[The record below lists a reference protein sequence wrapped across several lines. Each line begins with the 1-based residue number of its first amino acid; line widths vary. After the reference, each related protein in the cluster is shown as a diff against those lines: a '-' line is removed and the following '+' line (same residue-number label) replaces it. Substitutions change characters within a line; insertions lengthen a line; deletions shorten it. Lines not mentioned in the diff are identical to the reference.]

1 MDRKETIAKLV
12 QASPM
17 LAAIGE
23 ELSFTKAAERLNV
36 DQSAVSHRT
45 RSLEDALG
53 HSLFDRT
60 TRQLRLTEIGEIL
73 CHAAIDTVA
82 RWDTAL
88 DKLERSR
95 STNLIQLSLPSS
107 LAMKWLIP
115 VLPNAQTKNLKLS
128 VDVKEEA
135 VDFKA
140 NEADAAIRF
149 GPGPYP
155 GLHCTHLSHCWMQP
169 VVSPNYL
176 ADRNDEAALLT
187 DPKTTFLA
195 DRRGEVDET
204 DFSWNTYF
212 SNSGSAAGSARD
224 DFNPDYQFDRTD
236 LMLQAV
242 IGGMGVGLGRTLLVE
257 GDLEAG
263 YLKTVGFMVRM
274 RSAYW
279 LVCSASFA
287 ETNRFERLRDWLKSE
302 IQVTVRKSA
311 GGSI

>member
-53 HSLFDRT
+53 HTLFDRT

-73 CHAAIDTVA
+73 CHAAIDSMA

-115 VLPNAQTKNLKLS
+115 ALPNAQTKNLKLS
-128 VDVKEEA
+128 VDVKEDTI
-135 VDFKA
+135 DFQA

-155 GLHCTHLSHCWMQP
+155 GLHSTHLSHCWMQP
-169 VVSPNYL
+169 VASPNYL
-176 ADRNDEAALLT
+176 ADRTEGTPLLT
-187 DPKTTFLA
+187 DPETTFLA

-204 DFSWNTYF
+204 EFSWNSYF
-212 SNSGSAAGSARD
+212 SNTGSVRD
-224 DFNPDYQFDRTD
+224 GFNPDYQFDRAD

-257 GDLEAG
+257 GDVEAG
-263 YLKTVGFMVRM
+263 YLQAVGSSIRM
-274 RSAYW
+274 RSGYW
-279 LVCSASFA
+279 LVCTASFA
-287 ETNRFERLRDWLKSE
+287 ETNRFERLRGWLKSE
-302 IQVTVRKSA
+302 IQATVLKP
-311 GGSI
+311 

>member
-1 MDRKETIAKLV
+1 MDRKETITKLV

-17 LAAIGE
+17 LAAIGK

-53 HSLFDRT
+53 HTLFDRT
-60 TRQLRLTEIGEIL
+60 TRQLRLTEVGEIL
-73 CHAAIDTVA
+73 CHAAIDAVA

-115 VLPNAQTKNLKLS
+115 ALPNAQTNNLNIS

-135 VDFKA
+135 VDFQA

-155 GLHCTHLSHCWMQP
+155 GLHSTHLSHCWMQP
-169 VVSPNYL
+169 VASPNYL
-176 ADRNDEAALLT
+176 GDRTDNAALLT
-187 DPKTTFLA
+187 DPETLFLA
-195 DRRGEVDET
+195 DRRGEIDET
-204 DFSWNTYF
+204 EFSWNSYF
-212 SNSGSAAGSARD
+212 SNTGSIRD
-224 DFNPDYQFDRTD
+224 DFNPDYQFDRAD

-242 IGGMGVGLGRTLLVE
+242 IGGMGVGLGRTLLIE
-257 GDLEAG
+257 GDVAAG
-263 YLKTVGFMVRM
+263 YLKAIGSSVRM
-274 RSAYW
+274 RSGYW

-302 IQVTVRKSA
+302 IQTTIQKSA
-311 GGSI
+311 GASI

>member
-1 MDRKETIAKLV
+1 MDRKETIAKLI

-17 LAAIGE
+17 LTAISE
-23 ELSFTKAAERLNV
+23 ELNFTKAAERLNV

-45 RSLEDALG
+45 KSLEDALG
-53 HSLFDRT
+53 HTLFDRT

-73 CHAAIDTVA
+73 CHAAVDTVA

-115 VLPNAQTKNLKLS
+115 ALPNAQAKNLNISLE
-128 VDVKEEA
+128 VNEEA
-135 VDFKA
+135 VDFLA

-155 GLHCTHLSHCWMQP
+155 GLHSSHLSNCWIQP
-169 VVSPNYL
+169 VVSSNYL
-176 ADRNDEAALLT
+176 GDQADETALLT
-187 DPKTTFLA
+187 DPETIFLA
-195 DRRGEVDET
+195 DRRGEIDGTEF
-204 DFSWNTYF
+204 DWNTYF
-212 SNSGSAAGSARD
+212 SNSGSVRNS
-224 DFNPDYQFDRTD
+224 FKPDYQFDRAD

-257 GDLEAG
+257 GDVKAG
-263 YLKTVGFMVRM
+263 YLKAVGSSIRM

-302 IQVTVRKSA
+302 IQVTLKK
-311 GGSI
+311 

>member
-12 QASPM
+12 HASPM

-45 RSLEDALG
+45 RSLEGALG
-53 HSLFDRT
+53 HTLFDRT

-73 CHAAIDTVA
+73 CHAATDAVA

-115 VLPNAQTKNLKLS
+115 ALPNAQAINLNIS
-128 VDVKEEA
+128 VEVKEET
-135 VDFKA
+135 VDFQA

-149 GPGPYP
+149 GHGPYP
-155 GLHCTHLSHCWMQP
+155 GLHTSHLSHCWIQP
-169 VVSPNYL
+169 VASSIYL
-176 ADRNDEAALLT
+176 GDRSSDASLLT
-187 DPKTTFLA
+187 DPETTFLA
-195 DRRGEVDET
+195 DRRGEIDKT
-204 DFSWNTYF
+204 DFSWNYYF
-212 SNSGSAAGSARD
+212 SNIGSVKG
-224 DFNPDYQFDRTD
+224 DFKPDYQFDRAD

-242 IGGMGVGLGRTLLVE
+242 IGGLGVGLGRTLLVE
-257 GDLEAG
+257 GDVEAG
-263 YLKTVGFMVRM
+263 YLKAVGSSIRM
-274 RSAYW
+274 QSGYW
-279 LVCSASFA
+279 LVCSPSFA
-287 ETNRFERLRDWLKSE
+287 ETKRFERLRDWLKSE
-302 IQVTVRKSA
+302 IQTTIGKTM
-311 GGSI
+311 GGSF